1 MELETNTN
9 IKKSL
14 SVLEVKEEKKLEEKK
29 EEDENNLALSSKV
42 AFRLEGENT
51 IEEI

>member
-1 MELETNTN
+1 M
-9 IKKSL
+9 K
-14 SVLEVKEEKKLEEKK
+14 EEKK
-29 EEDENNLALSSKV
+29 EEKKEEESNLALSSKV